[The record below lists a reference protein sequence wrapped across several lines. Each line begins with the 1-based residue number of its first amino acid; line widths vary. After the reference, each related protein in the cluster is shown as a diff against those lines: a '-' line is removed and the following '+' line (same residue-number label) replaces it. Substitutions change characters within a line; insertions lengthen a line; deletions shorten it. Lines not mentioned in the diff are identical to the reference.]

1 MELATVSRGNA
12 QFLARAQQLLG
23 ELAVVGGVVTIDES
37 IVATLEYK
45 AGNVHSCN
53 VWSDPKSNGGLVP
66 AWVMMEGSTDF
77 WWGREMAG
85 QNLRAPGWPKGGL

>member
-1 MELATVSRGNA
+1 M
-12 QFLARAQQLLG
+12 
-23 ELAVVGGVVTIDES
+23 VGGVVTIDES
-37 IVATLEYK
+37 IVAALKDK

-77 WWGREMAG
+77 WGRGGGGRRMAG
-85 QNLRAPGWPKGGL
+85 QNLLCARLAQKVVAVN